1 MKIKIAKTAG
11 FCMGVKRAIE
21 IALDAAKNK
30 PSPIFTLGPLI
41 HNDQAVKMLLQKG
54 IKVIEKDE
62 EPKEGTLV
70 IRAHGIPPEV
80 RRRFENKGLEIVDA
94 TCPHVVCA
102 QHIVK
107 KYAALSYNIV
117 ICGDRD
123 HAEVQGL
130 LGHCQRGVVIKS
142 MEEAKKIKQAGPICL
157 LAQTTFNEI
166 LYEEIVKILK
176 AKIEGELIVCR
187 TICSSTSVRQAEA
200 RQIAKEV
207 EAMIVVGGR
216 HSANTCRLAETSKAE
231 GALTFH
237 IETAK
242 ELDKELLAGNMRIGI
257 TAGASTPSWITHEVI
272 NSLSEIDQEKG
283 FLKGL
288 LRKSFKILV
297 LSNFYAALGAG
308 FLTYISSLVQ
318 QIPVNRIA
326 CFISFAYIFSI
337 YIFNR
342 RKELEEERLFIPE
355 RIVFYQKHQRLLF
368 SLACLLTAGSILLS
382 ISLGPGALILLGI
395 SYGIGLLY
403 SLKII
408 SDSRIKLQRLKDI
421 PASKDIFVAIAW
433 TIVSA
438 IIPFLSASLP
448 LTRGRLLLFLF
459 VFLAILARTISF
471 DLADIAGDR
480 LIGKE
485 TTPALMGRRKT
496 EVLLFALIGSLLIL
510 IFTATLTLGWPRTGF
525 LLALVPV
532 YLGLYLFL
540 YHRRVYISEVS
551 SRFFL
556 DGMLILPGLFGLILR
571 L

>member
-1 MKIKIAKTAG
+1 
-11 FCMGVKRAIE
+11 
-21 IALDAAKNK
+21 
-30 PSPIFTLGPLI
+30 FTLGPLI
-41 HNDQAVKMLLQKG
+41 HNDQAVKMLSKKN
-54 IKVIEKDE
+54 IKIISKDE
-62 EPKEGTLV
+62 EPKRGTLV

-94 TCPHVVCA
+94 TCPHVLRA

-107 KYAALSYNIV
+107 KYSAKGYNIV

-123 HAEVQGL
+123 HAEVKGL
-130 LGHCQRGVVIKS
+130 LGHCQREGAVIKS
-142 MEEAKKIKQAGPICL
+142 REEAKKIKLSGPACL
-157 LAQTTFNEI
+157 LAQTTFNET
-166 LYEEIVKILK
+166 LYEEIIRILK
-176 AKIEGELIVCR
+176 AKTGDELVICR

-242 ELDKELLAGNMRIGI
+242 ELDKELLARNKRIGV

-288 LRKSFKILV
+288 LRKSLKVLV

-308 FLTYISSLVQ
+308 FLTYISCLVQ
-318 QIPVNRIA
+318 QIPVSMSF

-342 RKELEEERLFIPE
+342 RKESEEERLFMPE
-355 RIVFYQKHQRLLF
+355 RIAFYQKHQRLLF

-382 ISLGPGALILLGI
+382 VSLGLGALILLSI

-403 SLKII
+403 SLKIV
-408 SDSRIKLQRLKDI
+408 SGSRIKLQRLRDI
-421 PASKDIFVAIAW
+421 PASKDIFVAMAW

-448 LTRGRLLLFLF
+448 LARGRFLLWLF
-459 VFLAILARTISF
+459 VFLAILAKTISF

-496 EVLLFALIGSLLIL
+496 EILLFALIGSLLIL
-510 IFTATLTLGWPRTGF
+510 IFTTTLTLGWPRTGF

-532 YLGLYLFL
+532 YVGAYLFL
-540 YHRRVYISEVS
+540 YHRRVYISETS

-556 DGMLILPGLFGLILR
+556 DGMLILLGLSGLVLR
-571 L
+571 LGGF